1 MSSMINTNLAS
12 LNAQNNLSKSSM
24 SLTTAL
30 QRLSSGLRINSAKDD
45 AAGLAISQRMNAQV
59 GGLNQAARNAND
71 AISLS
76 QTAEGALSGMG
87 DNLQRLRTLAVQAAN
102 STNSDSDRATIQAEV
117 SQLVSEIGRVA
128 STTEFNGIKLLD
140 GSFSSQSFQVGAN
153 SNQTISVSVDSADT
167 AKLGST
173 QVSSLTA
180 ANNGTALGGGDLVI
194 NGVSVGA
201 STSAS
206 DNASSAAKSSSA
218 IAKAAAINAV
228 SDQTGVTATA
238 NANVLAGASMVPAAI
253 AAGTF
258 VINGVTTT
266 SITTAATD
274 SEASIRASVINAI
287 NLVSGQTGVQ
297 ASDGGSTAGGV
308 VLTAAD
314 GRNIAVSSATFTSAA
329 SGVTITGATPT
340 TLGFGTFSLTSSKA
354 ITVTGTA
361 TGLANAGVKAGTFS
375 TQTAYAS
382 TVASTNAGVA
392 FATGDFRINGV
403 IIGASLASSDTSST
417 SAGNSA
423 SSIAKAAAINAVSSQ
438 TGVTAK
444 VDATTVSG
452 TSMTAAA
459 TTGTFVINGI
469 TTGNI
474 STTTDATESRAAVIA
489 GINAVSAQTGVT
501 ATDGGTSANGVILT
515 AADGRNISISSAVLT
530 AAASGVTM
538 TASVAAGGQYGTFT
552 LSSAK
557 TFTVSAG
564 TNAGVTMSSRG
575 MLAIGTYGVGK
586 SGQALSTIDVSTAAG
601 ANNAIVA
608 IDNAISSLN
617 SSRANLGAIQNRF
630 ASTISTLQ
638 STAEN
643 LTAARSRI
651 TDADFAA
658 ETANLTRGQILQQ
671 AGTAML
677 AQANGL
683 PNGVLALLR

>member
-102 STNSDSDRATIQAEV
+102 STNSDSDRQTIQAEV
-117 SQLVSEIGRVA
+117 TQLVSEIGRVA
-128 STTEFNGIKLLD
+128 QTTEFNGIKLLD
-140 GSFSSQSFQVGAN
+140 GSFNAQSFQVGAN

-167 AKLGST
+167 SKLGST

-180 ANNGTALGGGDLVI
+180 FNNGTALGGGDLVI

-201 STSAS
+201 SSSAS
-206 DNASSAAKSSSA
+206 DSVSSSGKSASA
-218 IAKAAAINAV
+218 IAKAAAVNAV
-228 SDQTGVTATA
+228 SAQTGVSAKADVNTLGGAAMTA
-238 NANVLAGASMVPAAI
+238 AAVT
-253 AAGTF
+253 GTF
-258 VINGVTTT
+258 VVNGVSTV
-266 SITTAATD
+266 SITTSSTDEAA
-274 SEASIRASVINAI
+274 ARASVISAI
-287 NLVSGQTGVQ
+287 NLISGQTGVT

-314 GRNIAVSSATFTSAA
+314 GRNISVSSTALTSAA
-329 SGVTITGATPT
+329 SGVTLSAGVA
-340 TLGFGTFSLTSSKA
+340 TLGFGTYSLTSSKA
-354 ITVTGTA
+354 ISITGTVSGQTA
-361 TGLANAGVKAGTFS
+361 AGVHAGTFS
-375 TQTAYAS
+375 TQTAYATS
-382 TVASTNAGVA
+382 TTTATGAA
-392 FATGDFRINGV
+392 FAAGDFRINGV
-403 IIGASLASSDTSST
+403 LIGASLAASDTSST
-417 SAGNSA
+417 GGQTFSAIS
-423 SSIAKAAAINAVSSQ
+423 KVAAINAISSQ
-438 TGVTAK
+438 TGVTAT
-444 VDATTVSG
+444 VNDNTVAGAAMTT
-452 TSMTAAA
+452 AA

-469 TTGNI
+469 TTGSI
-474 STTTDATESRAAVIA
+474 TTSGTDNTASRAATIA
-489 GINAVSAQTGVT
+489 GINAVSGQTGVT
-501 ATDGGTSANGVILT
+501 AVDGGTSAAGITLV
-515 AADGRNISISSAVLT
+515 AADGRNISVSSSM
-530 AAASGVTM
+530 AASSTGVSNNTG
-538 TASVAAGGQYGTFT
+538 AYGAFT

-564 TNAGVTMSSRG
+564 TSAGASAVTMSSLT
-575 MLAIGTYGVGK
+575 MASVGTYGAGK
-586 SGQALSTIDVSTAAG
+586 SGQSLSTIDVGTAAG
-601 ANNAIVA
+601 ANNAIIA

-638 STAEN
+638 STSEN

-651 TDADFAA
+651 TDADFAS

-677 AQANGL
+677 AQANSL